1 MSNDVLGLANIGRII
16 EHDFDVLSF
25 LNQKSWSRERAY
37 GRNIGNIGEAEHLF
51 SDPDQRNS
59 LIPIE
64 GGDKP
69 DYDRGFNWKW
79 NNIKQFNEVFRTRQT
94 AQDFA
99 SGLVLV
105 SGEFKNL
112 KIGMSRRCE
121 FAMSVPSG
129 SFVTDISVHRF
140 FREFFKAVDVYVEE
154 ANRKMAP
161 GMLAIDSDARVFC
174 KRAALADF
182 CRWGTL
188 PTRRLVSLFELIPDY
203 SFETYRVNELSNRN
217 RYCLTHY
224 GLGGELALVIYAFMV
239 RKLLLENGLSYDPQV
254 HAQKLGT
261 APISSGM
268 PNHRAPFHNR
278 RRETDPEDI
287 SEEKLERRAFIA
299 FRCTTED
306 LAYTGSAGR
315 AAYQFLLQTVGRV
328 GVHLR
333 EVADDA
339 GLLGQVVETRLDPR
353 VWACFSADS
362 FLALAKYFYT
372 SAAEHY
378 YCGSDEMMFCTL
390 QLVYWVYTQT
400 RRRQDVVLFGAYPLL
415 NRYIK
420 QMEILRPL
428 GQERSVWVGGINCPK
443 PTKDVYAF
451 NR

>member
-1 MSNDVLGLANIGRII
+1 MAGTNLTTTAVLTRSGTTSN
-16 EHDFDVLSF
+16 SSM
-25 LNQKSWSRERAY
+25 K
-37 GRNIGNIGEAEHLF
+37 
-51 SDPDQRNS
+51 
-59 LIPIE
+59 
-64 GGDKP
+64 
-69 DYDRGFNWKW
+69 
-79 NNIKQFNEVFRTRQT
+79 
-94 AQDFA
+94 
-99 SGLVLV
+99 
-105 SGEFKNL
+105 
-112 KIGMSRRCE
+112 
-121 FAMSVPSG
+121 
-129 SFVTDISVHRF
+129 
-140 FREFFKAVDVYVEE
+140 EFFKAVDVYVED

-188 PTRRLVSLFELIPDY
+188 PTRRLVSLFELIPEY
-203 SFETYRVNELSNRN
+203 SFETYRVNELSNRT

-224 GLGGELALVIYAFMV
+224 GLGGELALVVYAYMV
-239 RKLLLENGLSYDPQV
+239 RKLLLANGLSYDAQV
-254 HAQKLGT
+254 HDQQLGT
-261 APISSGM
+261 APIANGM
-268 PNHRAPFHNR
+268 PNHRAPFHVK
-278 RRETDPEDI
+278 RRETDPVDI
-287 SEEKLERRAFIA
+287 SEEQLERRAFIA

-328 GVHLR
+328 GIHLR
-333 EVADDA
+333 EVGDDA
-339 GLLGQVVETRLDPR
+339 GLLGQVCEARLDPR
-353 VWACFSADS
+353 VWARFSADS

-451 NR
+451 NQHRRFIPVGILEVFFGTRLLYALNLRVPQYMTVGLLPTTPEHDFQYHNKPFHGDYVEGSPLAVMEAPERAIQTDAANRQFSRECGYVECTLTFYETFRENLNC